1 MPEPGY
7 NPNAVSSYYNPNKTT
22 RPKLRPK
29 GLGTRPSGTSRADRK
44 GESAVFSAPKPVYS
58 SNNNDNDNKSDK
70 RLTPASALYSATAT
84 SLAESGA
91 RLSANK
97 ETRITPMG
105 LYDQKNMQEMKTE
118 LEDYLRGTAIEDA
131 IAADMADIAIPEVY
145 TGETG
150 DVTVEAGDTLTAIAK
165 DKGVSL
171 QELIDANPQIDNPD
185 LIFPGQKI
193 NMPSTEETPIVDIT
207 KAIEQDQVRQ
217 QDTSTLKGGEVGLMS
232 KPSGSMGDGESIV
245 TALDIAADIKNVDPN
260 DILKKVIMPMAYH
273 ESDGT
278 MDPTLAQYGGGPARG
293 VMQYEPARFET
304 SVKRAKNQFKALG
317 QSVPQW
323 IDNIDLS
330 GDIPSE
336 ITSLTADQQMSLAV
350 YDLLQ
355 KGGADIGKVLSGK
368 QTVQDFWADHWW
380 AGDKKQRKARIA
392 AFNRSQRQLNKNT
405 PSNTTTFEFP

>member
-1 MPEPGY
+1 MASLIDYSQDFSTKKMMQDIEEKIKAYINKEDTPSEPKGMLERV
-7 NPNAVSSYYNPNKTT
+7 PSPDKLDGDSIVVSSLENMLKQASENKSTRFRGMDFT
-22 RPKLRPK
+22 AERPKSSPEEINAFLSNLEVNPMNF
-29 GLGTRPSGTSRADRK
+29 SGSIIKERDLVESDIMKDVRADAAEK
-44 GESAVFSAPKPVYS
+44 LVEEEPVV
-58 SNNNDNDNKSDK
+58 
-70 RLTPASALYSATAT
+70 
-84 SLAESGA
+84 E
-91 RLSANK
+91 
-97 ETRITPMG
+97 
-105 LYDQKNMQEMKTE
+105 
-118 LEDYLRGTAIEDA
+118 
-131 IAADMADIAIPEVY
+131 IA
-145 TGETG
+145 
-150 DVTVEAGDTLTAIAK
+150 
-165 DKGVSL
+165 
-171 QELIDANPQIDNPD
+171 
-185 LIFPGQKI
+185 
-193 NMPSTEETPIVDIT
+193 
-207 KAIEQDQVRQ
+207 KAIEQDQGRQ

-232 KPSGSMGDGESIV
+232 RPSGSMGDGESIV

-278 MDPTLAQYGGGPARG
+278 MDPTLAQYGGGTARG

>member
-1 MPEPGY
+1 M
-7 NPNAVSSYYNPNKTT
+7 
-22 RPKLRPK
+22 
-29 GLGTRPSGTSRADRK
+29 
-44 GESAVFSAPKPVYS
+44 
-58 SNNNDNDNKSDK
+58 
-70 RLTPASALYSATAT
+70 YSATAT

-193 NMPSTEETPIVDIT
+193 NMPSTEEPPVVDIT

-232 KPSGSMGDGESIV
+232 RPSGSMGDGESIV